1 MYKFTVGEKMPKDFI
16 QASNLQDGID
26 LVGLIVSSPM
36 FLSLSLNKMTEK
48 EFDFLSNGDI
58 KISLCV
64 VDTIPFLVF
73 NFIKGKEDISFASAI
88 TSKLEDKNCNA
99 LNIFVIEAQGIIL
112 KNMRIIGICKDLI
125 FELQNYLDKLDFSD
139 REKLNVKAYNNL
151 MKYTD
156 EELLKFK
163 VKDFYSPKY

>member
-36 FLSLSLNKMTEK
+36 FLSLALNKMTEK

-73 NFIKGKEDISFASAI
+73 NFIKDKQGISFASAI
-88 TSKLEDKNCNA
+88 TSNLEEKNCNA

-112 KNMRIIGICKDLI
+112 KSMRLVGLSQDLI
-125 FELQNYLDKLDFSD
+125 FELQNHLDKLDFTD
-139 REKLNVKAYNNL
+139 REKLNTKAYINL

-156 EELLKFK
+156 EELLNFK
-163 VKDFYSPKY
+163 VKEFYLPKY